1 MNIKEAFEKTRLAGI
16 VAAGALDEV
25 AKIAKPGTRT
35 GEIDKLAIKVSDF
48 YSKQVDA
55 IVDRLT
61 SIIEPALIILIG
73 VIIGIVLVAVYMP
86 IFKFGSA
93 F

>member
-1 MNIKEAFEKTRLAGI
+1 MSFSAQDIKKLREKTGAGMMDCKK
-16 VAAGALDEV
+16 ALQE
-25 AKIAKPGTRT
+25 T

>member
-1 MNIKEAFEKTRLAGI
+1 MQTGEE
-16 VAAGALDEV
+16 
-25 AKIAKPGTRT
+25 T
-35 GEIDKLAIKVSDF
+35 GEIDKLSLKISDF
-48 YSKQVDA
+48 YSKQVNA
-55 IVDRLT
+55 TVDRLT

-73 VIIGIVLVAVYMP
+73 LVVGIILIAVYMP

>member
-1 MNIKEAFEKTRLAGI
+1 MNTGEE
-16 VAAGALDEV
+16 
-25 AKIAKPGTRT
+25 T
-35 GEIDKLAIKVSDF
+35 GEIDKLAIKVSEF

-73 VIIGIVLVAVYMP
+73 LVVGIILIAVYMP
-86 IFKFGSA
+86 IFKFGNA